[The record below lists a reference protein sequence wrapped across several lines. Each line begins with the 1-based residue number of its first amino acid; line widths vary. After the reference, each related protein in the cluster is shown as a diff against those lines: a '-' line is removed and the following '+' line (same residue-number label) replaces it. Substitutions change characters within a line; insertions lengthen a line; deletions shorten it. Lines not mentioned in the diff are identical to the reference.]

1 MSQKKNS
8 ITMTITQEQQTNQQ
22 YALARLGKS
31 AADMQTMTL
40 EAARIILAPA
50 AEVWEELTTLENWK
64 SWQGEL
70 VLSARWTKGR
80 KFEEGAEFEQ
90 LLQLG
95 FPLGKTISRERVGES
110 IPGELLAWWKEENG
124 VASCH
129 VWRLESLA
137 PDATLV
143 TNTEVFAGKAIPFLR
158 PLVAGRWQRAF
169 DCAVAG
175 LEAQFNTSDF
185 EINEKAPV
193 TGEAW
198 LRMDAPAEKV
208 WSVLTD
214 VENWPA
220 WQSAVSQATLNGP
233 VQKGTTFDWKANG
246 MNIHSEF
253 TVVKPTEFLT
263 WKGRMLWIDAVHAW
277 RFLPLDDGS
286 TVVVVKESLEGAGIR
301 WIFGRQKLKDSLEAS
316 LEELRGRVIEG

>member
-1 MSQKKNS
+1 
-8 ITMTITQEQQTNQQ
+8 MTTTQEQQTNQQ
-22 YALARLGKS
+22 YALAHIGKS
-31 AADMQTMTL
+31 APDRQTMTI
-40 EAARIILAPA
+40 EATRVIFAPA

-64 SWQGEL
+64 SWQGGL
-70 VLSARWTKGR
+70 VLSARWTKG
-80 KFEEGAEFEQ
+80 KEFEKGAEFEQ

-95 FPLGKTISRERVGES
+95 FPLGKTISKERIGEV

-137 PDATLV
+137 PDVTLV
-143 TNTEVFAGKAIPFLR
+143 TNTEVFAGRAIPFLR
-158 PLVAGRWQRAF
+158 PLVAGSWQRAF
-169 DCAVAG
+169 DHAVAG
-175 LEAQFNTSDF
+175 LEACFGTPDF
-185 EINEKAPV
+185 EINEEAPV
-193 TGEAW
+193 MGEAW
-198 LRMDAPAEKV
+198 RRIAAPAEKI
-208 WSVLTD
+208 WSVLTN

-233 VQKGTTFDWKANG
+233 VQKGLTFDWKANG

-253 TVVKPTEFLT
+253 TVVRPAKFLT

-277 RFLPLDDGS
+277 RFLPLGDGS
-286 TVVVVKESLEGAGIR
+286 TLVVVKESLEGAGIR

-316 LEELRGRVIEG
+316 LEELQGRAVI